1 MYTQTL
7 AEDFLTM
14 IRSRKTE
21 KKVISLDESTKVGL
35 FRCLLL
41 AKLFEENKIELAGEI
56 AKTDIGSLRL
66 WPGGEPGGE
75 GCGWL

>member
-1 MYTQTL
+1 M
-7 AEDFLTM
+7 
-14 IRSRKTE
+14 
-21 KKVISLDESTKVGL
+21 DESTKVGL